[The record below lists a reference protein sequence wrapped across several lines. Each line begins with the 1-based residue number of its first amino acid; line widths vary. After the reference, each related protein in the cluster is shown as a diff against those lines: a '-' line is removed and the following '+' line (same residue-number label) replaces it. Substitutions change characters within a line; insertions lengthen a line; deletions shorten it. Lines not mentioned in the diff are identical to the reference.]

1 MINVNDSE
9 WDLAIELILAKAE
22 RLAKCHN
29 ASVHIVTDKPRPYAK
44 SRPALWAYV
53 DGLVPVGA
61 EIIETISAP
70 TIKIVNNL
78 GGAVHG
84 LR

>member
-1 MINVNDSE
+1 MINVNDPE
-9 WDLAIELILAKAE
+9 WDRSIELLFAKAE

-29 ASVHIVTDKPRPYAK
+29 ANVHIVTDKLRPYAK

-70 TIKIVNNL
+70 VPVRRNW
-78 GGAVHG
+78 GGSVRG
-84 LR
+84 VC

>member
-1 MINVNDSE
+1 MIDTNDAE
-9 WDLAIELILAKAE
+9 WDRAIELILAKAE

-29 ASVHIVTDKPRPYAK
+29 TDVHIVTGKLRPYAK

-61 EIIETISAP
+61 EIIETISVPA
-70 TIKIVNNL
+70 VRVLNSW
-78 GGAVHG
+78 GGNARGVY
-84 LR
+84 